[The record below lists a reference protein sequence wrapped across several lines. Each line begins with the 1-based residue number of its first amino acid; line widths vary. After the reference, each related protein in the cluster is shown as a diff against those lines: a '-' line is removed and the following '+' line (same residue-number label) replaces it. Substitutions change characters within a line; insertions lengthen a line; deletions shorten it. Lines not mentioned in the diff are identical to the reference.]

1 MSPVSTEM
9 TTEPTRASVSA
20 VARGALRIA
29 IAAGCLFC
37 ALGSTSAAADPLR
50 MGLTAKVSTP
60 DRPTLSLT
68 ADESVSDLRIDVEPD
83 KSEGTPA
90 ESAPQSFKEKKLP
103 AGKKVTFP
111 IGSGRTGKTRW
122 HGMIQCQVG
131 GKLWKRV
138 IDFETEVGTRLEI
151 KFDPNY
157 YSKHINLAEHFVEV
171 QFSAPAGRGEITVTA
186 DDGSDVGNGQA
197 TFSGEPEGSW
207 LRLSWTPKAAKDPE
221 SVVLRLA
228 IKLYDRDGNFST
240 IDLYPWAVSVP
251 HVEVSF
257 ATNSFEIDEAERA
270 KLDESLKKI
279 NTVLDR
285 VEGTLL
291 SFAQRGILAQP
302 PRPKLYVA
310 GHTDTVG
317 GDSDNLTLSKNRAR
331 AIAEYFHSHGFRM
344 PTFFAGCGERQLR
357 AKTADNV
364 DDGRNR
370 RADYTLAL
378 ESPPLP
384 AGITWL
390 PLLAAKRR

>member
-1 MSPVSTEM
+1 MSLVSTEL
-9 TTEPTRASVSA
+9 TTEPTQTR
-20 VARGALRIA
+20 VAWPAPPGLCIAAL
-29 IAAGCLFC
+29 AGCL
-37 ALGSTSAAADPLR
+37 LGLLYSPLAAADPLR
-50 MGLTAKVSTP
+50 MGLTAKVSAP
-60 DRPTLSLT
+60 DRPTLTLI
-68 ADESVSDLRIDVEPD
+68 ADEAVSELRLDVEPD

-90 ESAPQSFKEKKLP
+90 ESAPQSFKEKKLA
-103 AGKKVTFP
+103 AGKKVTFSL
-111 IGSGRTGKTRW
+111 GSGRTGSTRW
-122 HGMIQCQVG
+122 HGMLQCMVG
-131 GKLWKRV
+131 GKLWKRS

-171 QFSAPAGRGEITVTA
+171 QLSAPAGRGEITVTA
-186 DDGSDVGNGQA
+186 DDGSDVGSGQA
-197 TFSGEPEGSW
+197 TFSGEPAGSW

-228 IKLYDRDGNFST
+228 LKLYDSAGNFGT

-251 HVEVSF
+251 HVEVNF
-257 ATNSFEIDEAERA
+257 ASASFEIAEAERA
-270 KLDESLKKI
+270 KLDESLTKI

-285 VEGTLL
+285 VERTLL
-291 SFAQRGILAQP
+291 SFADRGIVASP

-331 AIAEYFHSHGFRM
+331 AIAQYFHSRGFRM

-357 AKTADNV
+357 AKTADNI
-364 DDGRNR
+364 DDARNR

-384 AGITWL
+384 PGIAWL
-390 PLLAAKRR
+390 SLLPVKAR

>member
-1 MSPVSTEM
+1 MSFVSTEP
-9 TTEPTRASVSA
+9 TTASTRSHAA
-20 VARGALRIA
+20 GAAQRALW
-29 IAAGCLFC
+29 IAAATACLFL
-37 ALGSTSAAADPLR
+37 ALGSRVASADPLR
-50 MGLTAKVSTP
+50 MGLTAKVSAP
-60 DRPTLSLT
+60 DRPTLTLT
-68 ADESVSDLRIDVEPD
+68 ADESVSELRIDVEPD

-90 ESAPQSFKEKKLP
+90 ESAPQSFKEKKLA
-103 AGKKVTFP
+103 AGKKVTIP
-111 IGSGRTGKTRW
+111 LGTGKNGTTRW
-122 HGMIQCQVG
+122 HGMIQCLVG
-131 GKLWKRV
+131 GKLWKRS
-138 IDFETEVGTRLEI
+138 IDFETDVGTRLEI

-157 YSKHINLAEHFVEV
+157 YSKHINLAEHYVEV
-171 QFSAPAGRGEITVTA
+171 QLSAPAGRGEITVTA

-197 TFSGEPEGSW
+197 TFSNDPAGTW
-207 LRLSWTPKAAKDPE
+207 LRLAWTPKAAKNPE

-228 IKLYDRDGNFST
+228 IKVYDSDGNFGT

-251 HVEVSF
+251 HVDVGF
-257 ATNSFEIDEAERA
+257 ATNSFEIADAERA
-270 KLDESLKKI
+270 KLDESLAKI

-285 VEGTLL
+285 VERTLL
-291 SFAQRGILAQP
+291 SFAERGIVAQP

-331 AIAEYFHSHGFRM
+331 AIAQYFHSRGFKM

-364 DDGRNR
+364 DDARNR

-384 AGITWL
+384 GGIAWL
-390 PLLAAKRR
+390 SLLPIKSR